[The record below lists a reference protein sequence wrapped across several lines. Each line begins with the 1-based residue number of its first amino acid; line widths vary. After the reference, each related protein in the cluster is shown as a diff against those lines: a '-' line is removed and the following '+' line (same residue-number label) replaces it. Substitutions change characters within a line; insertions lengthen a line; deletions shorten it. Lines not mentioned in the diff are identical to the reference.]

1 MQCSGRSIQVDPV
14 RWKAQRVPIHP
25 GNLSFNVP
33 RPAVDNAPVHRLRLS
48 QGDEPAIQVS
58 NLPRR
63 DRTEHSLRSSDPARA
78 RLGPSEISR
87 RSGPCRSS
95 NQQRR
100 RHETTVRR
108 NRSWTCQHEYDDKL
122 DRSNPPI
129 TLRSGWSRTGS
140 PTESPAGHYT
150 ERYSQRVYCK
160 QHLHLSSGSLAETRG
175 RSHRVCRRQKASL
188 ATEPHQRQSH
198 PTVRPDTG

>member
-1 MQCSGRSIQVDPV
+1 MDPV
-14 RWKAQRVPIHP
+14 HWKARRVPTPP

-33 RPAVDNAPVHRLRLS
+33 RSAVDNAPVHRLRLS
-48 QGDEPAIQVS
+48 QGDEPAVQVS

-63 DRTEHSLRSSDPARA
+63 DRTEHSLRSSDPAWA

-87 RSGPCRSS
+87 RSGPCWRS

-129 TLRSGWSRTGS
+129 TLRSGWSRTGR
-140 PTESPAGHYT
+140 PTEGPAGHYT

-160 QHLHLSSGSLAETRG
+160 EHLHLPPGNLHQTRSL
-175 RSHRVCRRQKASL
+175 SHRVLRPQDASL
-188 ATEPHQRQSH
+188 APAR
-198 PTVRPDTG
+198 